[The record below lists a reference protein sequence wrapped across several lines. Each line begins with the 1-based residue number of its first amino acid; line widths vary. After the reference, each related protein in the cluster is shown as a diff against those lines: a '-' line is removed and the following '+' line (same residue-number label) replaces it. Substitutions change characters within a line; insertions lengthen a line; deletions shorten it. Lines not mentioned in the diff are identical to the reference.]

1 MLSLMSTYARQEVTF
16 VKGQGAFLWDTNGKQ
31 YLDALGGIA
40 VCALGHSHPDIT
52 KAIADQAG
60 KLIHTS
66 NICRIEEQ
74 EILAKSLCEI
84 AEMDKVFFGNS
95 GAEANEA
102 AIKIARLHA
111 RKNKISK
118 PEIIVM
124 ENSFHGRT
132 MATLSATGNRKI
144 QAGFEPLVQG
154 FIRAPYNN
162 LEAIAKIASNSSN
175 VVAVMV
181 EPIQGEGGVN
191 IPDTDYLNG
200 IRQLCDKNNW
210 LMILDEIQTGMGRTG
225 KWFAWQH
232 TQAAPDVITVAK
244 ALGNGVPIGAVMAK
258 GPAAELLTPGTHGS
272 TFGGNPL
279 ASRVGAEVIQIIQ
292 NQNLVTRAAE
302 LGNRIVDAFKQKI
315 GNHDIIKEIRGSGLM
330 IGIELTKECPGLVA
344 KGLEAGI
351 IFNVTAGSTIRLL
364 PAYILSD
371 EQADKIVD
379 DICKL
384 VIEFSQDSAIEND

>member
-1 MLSLMSTYARQEVTF
+1 MSSLMSTYARQEVTF
-16 VKGQGAFLWDTNGKQ
+16 VKGEGAYLWDTNGKQ

-52 KAIADQAG
+52 KAIADQAS

-66 NICRIEEQ
+66 NICRIKEQ
-74 EILAKSLCEI
+74 EVLAETLSKI
-84 AEMDKVFFGNS
+84 AGMDKVFFGNS

-154 FIRAPYNN
+154 FIRAPYND
-162 LEAIAKIASNSSN
+162 LDAIAKIASNSSN

-191 IPDTDYLNG
+191 IPDADYLNG
-200 IRQLCDKNNW
+200 IRQLCDENNW

-225 KWFAWQH
+225 QWFAWQH
-232 TQAAPDVITVAK
+232 TQATPDVITVAK

>member
-16 VKGQGAFLWDTNGKQ
+16 VKGQGAVLWDTNGKQ

-40 VCALGHSHPDIT
+40 VCALGYSHPDIT

-74 EILAKSLCEI
+74 ENLAESLCKV

-111 RKNKISK
+111 RKNKIAK

-144 QAGFEPLVQG
+144 QAGFEPLVNG
-154 FIRAPYNN
+154 FIRAPYND

-191 IPDTDYLNG
+191 IPDSQYLKG
-200 IRQLCDKNNW
+200 IRQLCDDNNW

-279 ASRVGAEVIQIIQ
+279 ASRVGTEVIQIIQ
-292 NQNLVTRAAE
+292 NQDLVARAAE
-302 LGNRIVDAFKQKI
+302 LGDRIVNAFKQKI
-315 GNHDIIKEIRGSGLM
+315 GDHDIVKNIRGSGLM
-330 IGIELTKECPGLVA
+330 IGVELSKDCPGLVA
-344 KGLEAGI
+344 KGLDAGI

-364 PAYILSD
+364 PAYIISY
-371 EQADKIVD
+371 EQADKIVN
-379 DICKL
+379 DICEL
-384 VIEFSQDSAIEND
+384 VLQFAQDSVAEQ

>member
-1 MLSLMSTYARQEVTF
+1 MSSLMSTYARQEVTF
-16 VKGQGAFLWDTNGKQ
+16 VKGEGAYLWDTNGKQ

-40 VCALGHSHPDIT
+40 VCALGHSHPDIA
-52 KAIADQAG
+52 KAIADQAS

-66 NICRIEEQ
+66 NIYRIKEQ
-74 EILAKSLCEI
+74 EVLAESLCKI

-154 FIRAPYNN
+154 FIRAPYND
-162 LEAIAKIASNSSN
+162 LDVIAKIASNSSN

-191 IPDTDYLNG
+191 IPDADYLSG
-200 IRQLCDKNNW
+200 IRQLCDENNW

-225 KWFAWQH
+225 QWFAWQH
-232 TQAAPDVITVAK
+232 TQTAPDVITVAK
-244 ALGNGVPIGAVMAK
+244 ALGNGVPIGAVLAK
-258 GPAAELLTPGTHGS
+258 GAAAELLTPGTHGS

-279 ASRVGAEVIQIIQ
+279 ASRVGTEVIQIIQ
-292 NQNLVTRAAE
+292 NQNLVARAAE

-315 GNHDIIKEIRGSGLM
+315 GTHGIVKEIRGSGLM

-384 VIEFSQDSAIEND
+384 IIEFSQDSAIEND